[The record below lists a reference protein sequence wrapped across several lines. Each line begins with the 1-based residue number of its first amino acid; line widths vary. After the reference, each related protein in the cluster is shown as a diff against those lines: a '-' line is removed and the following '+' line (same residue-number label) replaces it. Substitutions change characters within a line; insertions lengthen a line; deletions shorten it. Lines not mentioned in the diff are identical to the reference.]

1 LIFKLMNSSHVVALI
16 MRPQATRGGGSN
28 ISFLPS
34 MMEEFMGG
42 CEDVAAFENLVTSE
56 EESFPASQLWQ
67 QARLCLMIFK
77 ILEGNPA
84 AKSHQQPSSNR
95 HIGALWT
102 RSLAAKEEMDTSMI

>member
-1 LIFKLMNSSHVVALI
+1 VVVEISGTRRTLIFKLMNSSHVVALI

-67 QARLCLMIFK
+67 QAQSFWLCLMIFK
-77 ILEGNPA
+77 ILEGNLLQRA
-84 AKSHQQPSSNR
+84 TS
-95 HIGALWT
+95 
-102 RSLAAKEEMDTSMI
+102 SLALIVT